1 MKVAL
6 FAFSIVLA
14 VPATAAVPE
23 TSNPQIDFAGH
34 ARLVADVGRERPKRL
49 LSLAEFKA
57 MAAKGITIL
66 DARSAW
72 AFKAGHIAGAVNLP
86 LTDFTPE
93 DVARVLGDPEK
104 PVLIYCNNNFR
115 NRRPPV
121 ALKSAPAAVNIQT
134 AVALAAYGYGNVW
147 ELGEVID
154 FDDPAV
160 EWVKG

>member
-6 FAFSIVLA
+6 CALSLALAAPAFG
-14 VPATAAVPE
+14 AVPE
-23 TSNPQIDFAGH
+23 SANPQIDFAGH
-34 ARLVADVGRERPKRL
+34 ARLVADVGKERPKRL

-57 MAAKGITIL
+57 MAAKGVTIL

-72 AFKAGHIAGAVNLP
+72 AYKAGHIEGAVSLP

-93 DVARVLGDPEK
+93 DVQQVLGDPKK
-104 PVLIYCNNNFR
+104 PVLIYCNNNFK
-115 NRRPPV
+115 NRVRPV

-134 AVALAAYGYGNVW
+134 SVALAAYGYTNVW

-160 EWVKG
+160 GWVKG